1 MKPSRLAHIVSE
13 VLCKSVGV
21 DCFLSGL
28 HKGNVSQMFVT
39 GRISDSFCHLTP
51 QLSIRKCVGPAV
63 DHLIAEVPALP
74 FLFFLRE
81 LCLPRGK
88 KNPTHPRAS
97 VHPWMK
103 LASCAQILFC
113 PSLIYG

>member
-39 GRISDSFCHLTP
+39 GRISDSFCHLTT

-63 DHLIAEVPALP
+63 DHLIAEVQALP
-74 FLFFLRE
+74 FFFTRALLAE
-81 LCLPRGK
+81 GEK
-88 KNPTHPRAS
+88 KPHSSTCVSAS
-97 VHPWMK
+97 VDEAGKLHPD
-103 LASCAQILFC
+103 SFFVR
-113 PSLIYG
+113 P